1 MKLDKIMVPNTNT
14 SNIQPQKNGMTD
26 EDVKQGEN
34 RRIEMESWYVCA
46 NRIGTKAN
54 SVKWKQYY
62 MKIHVPSRSRYSQ
75 NECRKSMDVKIN
87 VSI

>member
-1 MKLDKIMVPNTNT
+1 
-14 SNIQPQKNGMTD
+14 MTD

-34 RRIEMESWYVCA
+34 RRIEMESWCVCA

-62 MKIHVPSRSRYSQ
+62 MKIHVPSRSRYS
-75 NECRKSMDVKIN
+75 
-87 VSI
+87 